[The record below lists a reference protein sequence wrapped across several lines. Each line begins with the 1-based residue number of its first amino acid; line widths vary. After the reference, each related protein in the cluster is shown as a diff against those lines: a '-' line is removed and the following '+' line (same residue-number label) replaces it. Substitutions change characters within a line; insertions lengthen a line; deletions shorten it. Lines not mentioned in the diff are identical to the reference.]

1 MSAATPF
8 LAARDYN
15 NDPRYRAMFEAAEIG
30 IAICR
35 LDGRIL
41 EANPALSRMLG
52 YSSEELAEAHA
63 GIFHAEIGTQPYSA
77 DFSSDQLGAL
87 MRNESEW
94 FRLEKR

>member
-1 MSAATPF
+1 MSAATQFP
-8 LAARDYN
+8 AVRDYN

-41 EANPALSRMLG
+41 EANPALTRMLG

-63 GIFHAEIGTQPYSA
+63 GIFHAEIGKEPYSA
-77 DFSSDQLGAL
+77 DFSSDQLGTL
-87 MRNESEW
+87 MRNESEC
-94 FRLEKR
+94 FR